1 MTIGTA
7 DRNPALSPRELEVLQ
22 HLARG
27 CTYAAIA
34 HRMGLS
40 THTVDTY
47 LRRIRAKTGADNRIR
62 LALLAAEV
70 STPTMETSI

>member
-1 MTIGTA
+1 MIRTTA
-7 DRNPALSPRELEVLQ
+7 RHPALSSRELEVLH

-70 STPTMETSI
+70 SAPLLDASA

>member
-1 MTIGTA
+1 MIRTTA
-7 DRNPALSPRELEVLQ
+7 RHPALSPRELEVLH

-70 STPTMETSI
+70 SAPLLDASA